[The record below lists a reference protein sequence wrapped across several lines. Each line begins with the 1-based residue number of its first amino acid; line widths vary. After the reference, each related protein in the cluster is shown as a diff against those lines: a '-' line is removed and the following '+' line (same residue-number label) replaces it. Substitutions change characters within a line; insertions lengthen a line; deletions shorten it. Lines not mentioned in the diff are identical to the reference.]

1 MGGKTIEAGDPK
13 EKMPRACAVF
23 ACTRLSKSV
32 RLAALLVLAGVARA
46 EDTAPQ
52 PTNSPTN
59 SPSTSKDDEKEEG
72 FNPNVLIG
80 PIIFGIIMLY
90 VIAVRI
96 RDALRRRRADQDPDS
111 ESSLQPGT
119 LPGAQF
125 QMGQIAAAPG
135 QQPPMMMQGGV
146 VSAPV
151 MGAAPVQG
159 GVMAAPIMAAPAQP
173 SPGGAGPIAR
183 Y

>member
-96 RDALRRRRADQDPDS
+96 RDAYVVAVRIRIQTQSQACSRELCPGPNSRWVKSRRRPG
-111 ESSLQPGT
+111 SSRP
-119 LPGAQF
+119 
-125 QMGQIAAAPG
+125 
-135 QQPPMMMQGGV
+135 
-146 VSAPV
+146 
-151 MGAAPVQG
+151 
-159 GVMAAPIMAAPAQP
+159 
-173 SPGGAGPIAR
+173 
-183 Y
+183 